1 MQAVESRRPNQLV
14 FRVQDNKTISF
25 RPQLETPSSS
35 EVVDAV
41 ILTLARAVRSIFP
54 GVMLSQVIAKVG
66 LNFNF
71 DIHSSGELHC
81 LRLLWC
87 FTLYV

>member
-66 LNFNF
+66 LHF
-71 DIHSSGELHC
+71 HTSGKQNC

>member
-66 LNFNF
+66 LHF
-71 DIHSSGELHC
+71 DIHISGKLHC
-81 LRLLWC
+81 IQLLWC
-87 FTLYV
+87 CTLYNV

>member
-1 MQAVESRRPNQLV
+1 MESRRPNQLV
-14 FRVQDNKTISF
+14 FRVQDNKTVSF

-66 LNFNF
+66 LHF
-71 DIHSSGELHC
+71 DIKKPNC

-87 FTLYV
+87 CTLYNV